1 MTELT
6 HQKCPFCDGEQFAYS
21 TETGKFNC
29 FSGSCGAKP
38 STKGGHCF
46 DGFTIVP
53 FNNTQAREE
62 GISLEP
68 YYKEH
73 RGIQKTIMEKY
84 GAYFTD
90 NNGAE
95 TVHFTYPE
103 ATKHKNQSIP
113 KKDKGHI
120 LTSGSMDKFYGQEDY
135 ASGGMTITIT
145 EGEED
150 RLSAIQMTTGK
161 YATVSVP
168 NANPSKDFW
177 NNAREYLQ
185 GFEKIVLSV
194 DNDEAGDKLAD
205 KFYALFPSK
214 VYRVKHGKYKDAN
227 DFLVAGD
234 YAGYKAA
241 WWAATKMK
249 PDGFVSSP
257 DQWEK
262 IIREETPYEFVPTP
276 IEALNRKIR
285 GFVKGGITVVKALPG
300 TGKTTIFRYF
310 QHDLIKNSDA
320 KIAILHM
327 EEMKSTTGRG
337 LVTYELGANVSTK
350 GDAEAAGISED
361 QVVETLKDLTK
372 DDRFITFDIDPH
384 DPINDTLDKIKICR
398 EVYGVDYIFLDHLQ
412 RLAYLAGVENATS
425 GLTSLAVK
433 IVDMTRKD
441 AFSVIAISHVNNDG
455 ATKYA
460 KAVEEEAIVVLELQ
474 RDGNSEDPAER
485 DTTHIV
491 VTKNRP
497 FALLGDAGCLEY
509 DHNTTM
515 VSEKDQGS
523 FLDNSTRTKD
533 KVRVV
538 GLKDKNNVKTKTTNG
553 TEINF

>member
-1 MTELT
+1 MTERT
-6 HQKCPFCDGEQFAYS
+6 HQKCPRCDGEQFAYN
-21 TETGKFNC
+21 TETGLFNC
-29 FSGSCGAKP
+29 FSGSCGFN
-38 STKGGHCF
+38 SKGVGLCF
-46 DGFTIVP
+46 DGNTIVP
-53 FNNTQAREE
+53 FKNKYEEEE
-62 GISLEP
+62 GMSLEP
-68 YYKEH
+68 FFKEF
-73 RGIQKTIMEKY
+73 RGIHKTIMEKY
-84 GAYFTD
+84 GAYFTEHD
-90 NNGAE
+90 GKE
-95 TVHFTYPE
+95 TVHYTYPE
-103 ATKHKNQSIP
+103 GSTKHKDQSVP
-113 KKDKGHI
+113 KKHKDHI
-120 LTSGSMDKFYGQEDY
+120 KISGKMDKFYGQDDY
-135 ASGGMTITIT
+135 TGGSILTIT

-150 RLSAIQMTTGK
+150 RLSVIQMMGN
-161 YATVSVP
+161 YPCVSVP
-168 NANPSKDFW
+168 NASPSKDFW
-177 NNAREYLQ
+177 NNARGFLE

-227 DFLVAGD
+227 DFLVASD

-257 DQWEK
+257 EQWEK

-300 TGKTTIFRYF
+300 TGKTTIFRFF

-361 QVVETLKDLTK
+361 EVVDTLKELTK

-384 DPINDTLDKIKICR
+384 DPINDTLSKIKICR

-412 RLAYLAGVENATS
+412 RLAYLSGVENATS

-460 KAVEEEAIVVLELQ
+460 KAVEEEAIVVIELS
-474 RDGNSEDPAER
+474 RDGNSEDPSER

-497 FALLGDAGCLEY
+497 FALLGDAGCLKY
-509 DHNTTM
+509 DHETTM
-515 VSEKDQGS
+515 VSEDDFATYTGAKEKVIITSLKG
-523 FLDNSTRTKD
+523 D
-533 KVRVV
+533 KIVKSKE
-538 GLKDKNNVKTKTTNG
+538 LTDKELED
-553 TEINF
+553 EIPF